1 MKEVPDLRTATATE
15 KPCQLYAYHHPRP
28 SRTQGH
34 HRHPV
39 YLQNRV
45 YGRIRD
51 SELMWLCGTCHDS
64 CHEQISYLLGEG
76 RKPDPPVGRFARYEA
91 QRTVD
96 WYREAVASKEG
107 NLS

>member
-1 MKEVPDLRTATATE
+1 MSDDQVPEIRTAKAAE
-15 KPCQLYAYHHPRP
+15 RPCELYEYHAPRP

-51 SELMWLCGTCHDS
+51 PELAWLCGTCHDAV
-64 CHEQISYLLGEG
+64 HDWLSYLLGEARKPNPVPG
-76 RKPDPPVGRFARYEA
+76 RKARAEA
-91 QRTVD
+91 QRTYE
-96 WYREAVASKEG
+96 WW
-107 NLS
+107 LSVQADTAK